1 MAQPQGARERGSDL
15 DSVAAE
21 SGGCCVGM
29 VLGEEIELRWELR
42 LGGGPGL
49 APGKRQTPVGGEGPV
64 REGVRG
70 RGKVRHGHRS
80 PAPWR
85 QQPVRPN
92 WPAPCAFRCLM
103 KLSEVRGACGCSA

>member
-42 LGGGPGL
+42 LGGGL
-49 APGKRQTPVGGEGPV
+49 V
-64 REGVRG
+64 
-70 RGKVRHGHRS
+70 
-80 PAPWR
+80 
-85 QQPVRPN
+85 
-92 WPAPCAFRCLM
+92 
-103 KLSEVRGACGCSA
+103 